1 MISLFVGL
9 YLTVSPYRINILS
22 ASREEILRKTR
33 PSGQSRA
40 DPYTPNLQYLDKST
54 DTSLA
59 GRLAKQWRKQEE
71 PAQVPSRPEPR
82 LEVYYRDAKIA
93 PRAETKPREP
103 RIDHTIAQRRAERL
117 AREEAL
123 KKSPQR
129 KWSAQRRTPSEE
141 QAQLERHRQ
150 WVFEGTESLAADGFT
165 QPDRRRYNSDNQQ
178 ARRGRPNRGRG
189 GSQVGAGQ
197 KGGRSGGGLVIARP
211 QKVKEDEG
219 GESQEDI
226 SLETLEEGCDAKVP
240 SARTTPASPPA
251 HLDAVFGH
259 SSATPLNIIA
269 TSQDTKPDAQ
279 QPRDRTQWIR
289 ESFGGD
295 YSRFAQHSPD
305 LYLASHRTLGPSKH
319 AELVLSKRK
328 DIVIAGRHRAQEIIE
343 SATVRST

>member
-1 MISLFVGL
+1 M
-9 YLTVSPYRINILS
+9 SPYWTNIIS
-22 ASREEILRKTR
+22 ASREEILRKSR
-33 PSGQSRA
+33 PSGQRRA
-40 DPYTPNLQYLDKST
+40 DPYTPNLQYLDKSP

-71 PAQVPSRPEPR
+71 PAQVPSQPEPR
-82 LEVYYRDAKIA
+82 LEVYYHDAKIA
-93 PRAETKPREP
+93 PREESKPREP

-129 KWSAQRRTPSEE
+129 KWSAQQRTPADE

-150 WVFEGTESLAADGFT
+150 WVFEGTESLAADRFIKL
-165 QPDRRRYNSDNQQ
+165 DRRRSNNDNQQ
-178 ARRGRPNRGRG
+178 ARRGGPNRGRG
-189 GSQVGAGQ
+189 GSQVGAG
-197 KGGRSGGGLVIARP
+197 KRGGRSGGGLVIARSR
-211 QKVKEDEG
+211 KVKEDEG

-240 SARTTPASPPA
+240 SAQTTPESPPA
-251 HLDAVFGH
+251 DLDAVFGP
-259 SSATPLNIIA
+259 SSVPPPNIIA
-269 TSQDTKPDAQ
+269 TSQGTKADVQ
-279 QPRDRTQWIR
+279 RPRDRTQWIR
-289 ESFGGD
+289 ESLGGD

-343 SATVRST
+343 SATARST